1 MLPVQR
7 GSIISETGRAQR
19 AGAYGASCRQRGT
32 ARRALVRALGD
43 RGVAEPPPDVAD
55 DGSGPRAHR
64 AHAQP
69 RAEGAFPPAGQQRY
83 SMRYS
88 KAYSKAHCTS
98 CVLPA
103 PLSTAA
109 DRAPLLIASWRSATS
124 GRDSPFEASLRASD
138 AAGPSST
145 VAHRVVP
152 LSRKAVRRPS
162 GAKRHV
168 EGPPPLFVLLNYDL
182 SSSG

>member
-1 MLPVQR
+1 M
-7 GSIISETGRAQR
+7 TGLDLAH
-19 AGAYGASCRQRGT
+19 T
-32 ARRALVRALGD
+32 ELTPNLALKERSL
-43 RGVAEPPPDVAD
+43 
-55 DGSGPRAHR
+55 
-64 AHAQP
+64 
-69 RAEGAFPPAGQQRY
+69 PPASNGTLCGTLR
-83 SMRYS
+83 RE
-88 KAYSKAHCTS
+88 YSKAHRTS
-98 CVLPA
+98 RVLPA

-138 AAGPSST
+138 TAGPSST

-168 EGPPPLFVLLNYDL
+168 EGPPPLFVLLKYDL